1 MARIFKEY
9 LYPTEE
15 QWEIQEINDK
25 KEALQVYTKSK
36 KLCYIIL
43 AHILDGFF

>member
-43 AHILDGFF
+43 AHILDRFF